1 MGAYLQETN
10 QLTRRQ
16 PEIRRNIMNKKE
28 KMTQKIKEELTRRGY
43 SDVNPF
49 FQRGAWYFQCRE
61 RGLYVDYLIA
71 DYPSDL
77 RKNFRSIT
85 VAKIHSAQEGGR

>member
-1 MGAYLQETN
+1 
-10 QLTRRQ
+10 
-16 PEIRRNIMNKKE
+16 MNTKE

-43 SDVNPF
+43 SDANPF

-61 RGLYVDYLIA
+61 NEIYSDYILS

-77 RKNFRSIT
+77 RKNFKSLT
-85 VAKIHSAQEGGR
+85 VTKIYSAQEGGR

>member
-1 MGAYLQETN
+1 
-10 QLTRRQ
+10 
-16 PEIRRNIMNKKE
+16 MNTKE
-28 KMTQKIKEELTRRGY
+28 KMAQKIKEELTRRGY

-49 FQRGAWYFQCRE
+49 FQRGAWYFQCLE
-61 RGLYVDYLIA
+61 SGLYVDYLIA

-77 RKNFRSIT
+77 RKNFSSIT